1 MSAMLNAPLN
11 NYHGRRSIPAGV
23 ILYKACTM
31 NRKVNQ
37 STLAKI
43 QSRRRRAASDEPSPA
58 ISFMA
63 GAAFCFL
70 FFTILYV
77 L

>member
-1 MSAMLNAPLN
+1 
-11 NYHGRRSIPAGV
+11 
-23 ILYKACTM
+23 M

-43 QSRRRRAASDEPSPA
+43 HASRRRAVSDEPPA
-58 ISFMA
+58 HINFMA

-70 FFTILYV
+70 FFTILFS